1 MRKSIVFAL
10 MLTIAAQGAW
20 AWYGPT
26 RLGDAGNCQFM
37 GPWVFEDVANET
49 GDSDVKQHSFNSMDY
64 RESWGAACNGTGCD
78 EKITYQVNDENG
90 LGFIMNCRSSWL
102 PSRYSVYSLY
112 LHSESVPA
120 YTRKRLTWNFKLH
133 AYSNRHPQNVALYAR
148 DNMDDMKSTVVDFTH
163 NYGNQ
168 AGSAY
173 RIGDILKI
181 TGESNEVGRRDSSS
195 VLHTH
200 TFDFDNRN
208 GSNAQEKTWVLMLTH
223 CVKNT
228 TSYMLEIFQWGTF
241 KDYGYT
247 WQTFYYKYVTFDA
260 NGGEGTMAEQ
270 EIENSGTLT
279 ANAFTRDNHTFAGWA
294 TSANGPVV
302 YADAAEITA
311 NEYSKGPV
319 TLYAVWNRV
328 NYFISYELNG
338 GTATNP
344 SSYTEAT
351 ETFTLANPT
360 RENSTFLGWVGSNGS
375 TPEMT
380 VTIAQGST
388 GDKTFI
394 AHWSS
399 DAVTNALALIDAIG
413 EVEHTPES
421 KAKIDAAR
429 AAYDALT
436 AGEKADVPA
445 SKLETLRIAE
455 ATFAAAEPSTI
466 RFMEQDGQTQVGDD
480 QQKAIYY
487 PAFPAGASKWQTEQK
502 DASDKTIVIKA
513 MSE

>member
-1 MRKSIVFAL
+1 MKKSIIFAL

-20 AWYGPT
+20 ANEYYEPT
-26 RLGDAGNCQFM
+26 RLGDGKCQYQ
-37 GPWVFEDVANET
+37 GPWIFEDVGNACE
-49 GDSDVKQHSFNSMDY
+49 SYDVKDRSFNQLARD
-64 RESWGAACNGTGCD
+64 SWNPYANNWDADNVA
-78 EKITYQVNDENG
+78 KLTYQFNDDDG
-90 LGFIMNCRSSWL
+90 LGFKMHCYSSRM
-102 PSRYSVYSLY
+102 PSVYNVYSLY
-112 LHSESVPA
+112 SHSENVPS
-120 YTRKRLTWNFKLH
+120 YTRKRLTWNFVLKGYTDQH
-133 AYSNRHPQNVALYAR
+133 GQTVALYAR
-148 DNMDDMKSTVVDFTH
+148 PSMNDMKNSVVDATH
-163 NYGNQ
+163 DYHVKT
-168 AGSAY
+168 GSQYLLA
-173 RIGDILKI
+173 RTTKTGDYQS
-181 TGESNEVGRRDSSS
+181 GEEHSSA
-195 VLHTH
+195 LTTK

-208 GSNAQEKTWVLMLTH
+208 GATTQSKTWVLLLTH
-223 CVKNT
+223 CVRNRQ
-228 TSYMLEIFQWGTF
+228 SRFVDINQWGSF
-241 KDYGYT
+241 KDYGYS
-247 WQTFYYKYVTFDA
+247 WETFYYKYITFDA
-260 NGGEGTMAEQ
+260 NGGEGTMENQ
-270 EIENSGTLT
+270 TIENSGTLT

-294 TSANGPVV
+294 TEPNGEVV

-328 NYFISYELNG
+328 KYFISYELNG

-394 AHWSS
+394 AHWECATSTT
-399 DAVTNALALIDAIG
+399 VIGLIDAIG
-413 EVEHTPES
+413 EVEHTSES

-445 SKLETLRIAE
+445 PKLETLRIAE
-455 ATFAAAEPSTI
+455 ATYAANEQSTI
-466 RFMEQDGQTQVGDD
+466 RFMEQDGQTQVGED
-480 QQKAIYY
+480 QQRAIYY
-487 PAFPAGASKWQTEQK
+487 PSFPAGATKWQTTEK
-502 DASDKTIVIKA
+502 NASDKTIVIKA
-513 MSE
+513 VE

>member
-20 AWYGPT
+20 AEMIYYNPT
-26 RLGDAGNCQFM
+26 RLGDGKCQFQ
-37 GPWVFEDVANET
+37 GPWVFEDVGNAMEEKAT
-49 GDSDVKQHSFNSMDY
+49 KEQSFNLLDRSAP
-64 RESWGAACNGTGCD
+64 SAVCSGTGCN
-78 EKITYQVNDENG
+78 EKITYQVNDNNG
-90 LGFIMNCRSSWL
+90 IGFTMNCKSSWFTR
-102 PSRYSVYSLY
+102 RYVVYSLY
-112 LHSESVPA
+112 SHSESVPA
-120 YTRKRLTWNFKLH
+120 YTRKRLTWNFILKGYTDNGSH
-133 AYSNRHPQNVALYAR
+133 DQTVALYAR
-148 DNMDDMKSTVVDFTH
+148 PTFDDMKNLAVDC
-163 NYGNQ
+163 
-168 AGSAY
+168 
-173 RIGDILKI
+173 
-181 TGESNEVGRRDSSS
+181 TGEYGKGTGSQYLLARTTKLAGEAGNHESAI
-195 VLHTH
+195 TTK

-208 GSNAQEKTWVLMLTH
+208 GATVQEKMWVLMLTH
-223 CVKNT
+223 CIKNT
-228 TSYMLEIFQWGTF
+228 IDYYVDVFQWGNF
-241 KDYGYT
+241 KDEGFS

-294 TSANGPVV
+294 TEPNGPVV

-380 VTIAQGST
+380 VTIAQGSE

-394 AHWSS
+394 AHWECETSTT
-399 DAVTNALALIDAIG
+399 VIGLIDAIG
-413 EVEHTPES
+413 TVEHTAES
-421 KAKIDAAR
+421 KTKIDAAR

-445 SKLETLRIAE
+445 TKLETLRMAE
-455 ATFAAAEPSTI
+455 ATYAAEEPSTI
-466 RFMEQDGQTQVGDD
+466 RFMNKDASEQISDD

-487 PAFPAGASKWQTEQK
+487 PAFPDGASKWQTVEK

-513 MSE
+513 VE

>member
-1 MRKSIVFAL
+1 MKKILYIAL
-10 MLTIAAQGAW
+10 LLIAAQGAW

-49 GDSDVKQHSFNSMDY
+49 GDSDVKQHSFNSMNY
-64 RESWGAACNGTGCD
+64 RNAWDAACNGTGCN
-78 EKITYQVNDENG
+78 EKITYQVNDNNG

-112 LHSESVPA
+112 SHSESVPA

-148 DNMDDMKSTVVDFTH
+148 DNMDDMKGTVVDFTH
-163 NYGNQ
+163 NYANQ
-168 AGSAY
+168 AGSQY
-173 RIGDILKI
+173 RIGNIVKI
-181 TGESNEVGRRDSSS
+181 TGESDGAGRRDSSS
-195 VLHTH
+195 ILHTH

-208 GSNAQEKTWVLMLTH
+208 GSNAQVKTWVLMLTH

-228 TSYMLEIFQWGTF
+228 SSYMLEIFQWGTF

-260 NGGEGTMAEQ
+260 NGGTGTMANQ
-270 EIENSGTLT
+270 TIENNGTLT
-279 ANAFTRDNHTFAGWA
+279 ANAFTRDNYAFAGWA
-294 TSANGPVV
+294 TEPNGPVV

-328 NYFISYELNG
+328 NYFISYDLNG
-338 GTATNP
+338 GTAANP

-360 RENSTFLGWVGSNGS
+360 RENSTFLGWTGSNGS

-380 VTIAQGST
+380 VTITQGST

-394 AHWSS
+394 AHWECETSTTVIS
-399 DAVTNALALIDAIG
+399 LIDAIG
-413 EVEHTPES
+413 EVTYSAES
-421 KAKIDAAR
+421 KTKIDAAR

-445 SKLETLRIAE
+445 TKLETLRMAE
-455 ATFAAAEPSTI
+455 ATYAANEQSTI
-466 RFMEQDGQTQVGDD
+466 RFMNKDASEQIGDD

-487 PAFPAGASKWQTEQK
+487 PSFPAGTSNWQTTEK
-502 DASDKTIVIKA
+502 NVSEDKTIVIKA
-513 MSE
+513 VE